1 MLKQGFI
8 ILLLVNT
15 FSANAHPAK
24 VWTLDECIRYAEE
37 HSLDLRKHSLSYE
50 SDHVTLQESRWA
62 FVPSISA
69 SSNYAVSSGRVL
81 DPTTYQFVETNFTG
95 NSSSSISGD
104 ISIFEGGRK
113 LFALKKA
120 KLSLRASLLKEES
133 IKYNIKLNVIA
144 AYIDVVCAK
153 EQTEVA
159 LRSASLVKSRLGQ
172 SKVLLE
178 AGNITESDVL
188 QLQVQLYA
196 AQNDIA
202 STEQSLQLAKLALCD
217 LLEIDD
223 YASFEVEL
231 PEDSDVRTML
241 LDVETSIENHPDY
254 QLSLLNQKI
263 SRNDLCIARSSLFPS
278 LSLSA
283 GYGSSFSDA
292 RMKVLTN
299 RDGTIKYEAYPFFRQ
314 YADNAS
320 VYVSAGLKIPILSGL
335 STRNSVKRA
344 KIAITES
351 QLATL
356 EVRKQIRRTVIQ
368 AQMDCNAAWNRYLR
382 AKEEVRYAEEA
393 YRQIDEKYNFGA
405 TDFLSWNTAFVE
417 LAKARYSLAE
427 SKYTYILKLEILK
440 IY

>member
-81 DPTTYQFVETNFTG
+81 DPTTYQFVETSFTG

-104 ISIFEGGRK
+104 IAIFEGGRK
-113 LFALKKA
+113 FFALQKA

-144 AYIDVVCAK
+144 AYVDVVCAK

-159 LRSASLVKSRLGQ
+159 FQSAALVKSRLRQ

-188 QLQVQLYA
+188 QLQAQLYA

-217 LLEIDD
+217 LLEIED
-223 YASFEVEL
+223 YASFEVKL
-231 PEDSDVRTML
+231 PEDIDVRTMP
-241 LDVETSIENHPDY
+241 LDVGASIDNHPDY
-254 QLSLLNQKI
+254 QLSLLNHKI
-263 SRNDLCIARSSLFPS
+263 SLNDLCAARSLLFPS